1 MKRFFLLLMF
11 IIFFVSCINKKE
23 PMARNS
29 CFSPN
34 DIFFEYE
41 EKYVKSIIINGTI
54 YDTIPIKI
62 FFDTGSPLNNDSVAL
77 SDSFKQMFE
86 NDIFLFKIKQKN
98 YVAHPQYMN
107 RDNNFLKSHGQN
119 TIIVGWR
126 FFEHKIIEISYQN
139 KYIREL
145 DNLEKLNEYICI
157 PLEHDEFLEI
167 QAKIFLQKSR
177 IDEKVIIDTG
187 FYGWIEMGYNKAE
200 KYHVAL
206 SDSSIIGGKSI
217 NQSYNRWITEADSI
231 CIGSIGYT
239 ISNKFPMT
247 FSEYKALY
255 SRGGLLGNS
264 FLENFDVVLDLIHYN
279 LYLKPNKIFCL

>member
-23 PMARNS
+23 PIARNS
-29 CFSPN
+29 CLLPN
-34 DIFFEYE
+34 DISFEYD
-41 EKYVKSIIINGTI
+41 EKHVKSIIINGTI

-62 FFDTGSPLNNDSVAL
+62 FFDTGSPLNNGFVSL
-77 SDSFKQMFE
+77 SDSFKQMVG
-86 NDIFLFKIKQKN
+86 NDIFLFKINKKN
-98 YVAHPQYMN
+98 YVALPDYMN
-107 RDNNFLKSHGQN
+107 RDNNFFKRHGQN
-119 TIIVGWR
+119 TIYVGWR
-126 FFEHKIIEISYQN
+126 FFENKIIEISYQN

-145 DNLEKLNEYICI
+145 DSLEKLNGYICI
-157 PLEHDEFLEI
+157 PIEHDALLEI
-167 QAKIFLQKSR
+167 QTKIFLQKSR
-177 IDEKVIIDTG
+177 IDEKLIIDTG

-200 KYHVAL
+200 KYNVAL
-206 SDSSIIGGKSI
+206 SDSSIIRGAHF

-231 CIGSIGYT
+231 SIGSIGYT

-264 FLENFDVVLDLIHYN
+264 LLENFDVVLDLIHYN
-279 LYLKPNKIFCL
+279 LYLKPNN